1 MFKIHKDKMQKI
13 QLKPLSLDKKNK
25 LPDIII
31 LMLNSFVVENNGGKI
46 NGENYGNNI
55 GDLWGGRWWCGS
67 R

>member
-1 MFKIHKDKMQKI
+1 MT
-13 QLKPLSLDKKNK
+13 LKPLSLDKKNK

-55 GDLWGGRWWCGS
+55 GDLWGGGRWCGS